1 MTQVARGA
9 ALVRWLVRCGH
20 RHPYPVL
27 VAAGVVVA
35 AGIVFGTHLAF
46 DTDVMSLVPRHD
58 PVIDEFRRTFE
69 RFGSM
74 DTLIVA
80 VRVPGE
86 EHLEASL
93 HLVDLLTE
101 ELAGSPHLQHVRGQL
116 EDPVRLAEA
125 VLRHAVLFL
134 DEEGLEAL
142 GRQLQR
148 EALFQ
153 RAADI
158 RSALEVPHGMLA
170 KELATRDPLGFLPL
184 LLRRVSSTPS
194 SLKIDF
200 SSGYYLAEDHS
211 LALVLA
217 KPVRP
222 PQDIGFDEELFADV
236 SARVERAKARLAEEE
251 ELAAAELPEVLLGG
265 GYRIALEDAR
275 LIRSDIVTN
284 ATFSV
289 IGVMLLFFLAYRR
302 FATAHVAFFP
312 LATGLALTFIFAFF
326 ALGRVSSATSG
337 FAALL
342 VGLGIDFTIVMYG
355 RYLEGRLA
363 GLDIGEALDVMAT
376 FSGPAVLL
384 GAVTSV
390 GTFYTFFVTRFAGL
404 RELGL
409 LTGTGIVLLA
419 VSAFLLLPALVTI
432 FDRGRAPVPHSAWLD
447 LRPVLRFAERHR
459 RAVLA
464 VWGVVTVAAL
474 ALAPR
479 LRLDD
484 DVRNLRSPDNAG
496 VRVQEEVAAALGFSF
511 NAMIV
516 RVRGEDE
523 RQLLERTQ
531 RVTAGLEPLV
541 AKGVLSSYESVV
553 NLVPP
558 LESQERA
565 LAWLRAHAAAS
576 EPATVRRTLTAALE
590 ANGLVP
596 EAFTA
601 GLEAL
606 ELALRPSGPL
616 TLDAWK
622 GTPVEELLERSIRI
636 DEGGCE
642 TIVTVFP
649 PPGMWRR
656 TAPPDLVQLVA
667 SVPGASLTGTN
678 VVSERLRRVVWAD
691 AALAGSVGL
700 VVVFLMLLWEFKSVG
715 AALFCLIPVASGVV
729 WTVGVM
735 GLLDFPL
742 NLLNIFVITMVIGVG
757 VDYGIHMLHRLR
769 EGGPRDGLAE
779 TGRMVALAALTTI
792 VGFGSL
798 ITTHYPGLQSI
809 GWMTSGGVLFAS
821 LAAIVGLPLLGGIG
835 KKP

>member
-1 MTQVARGA
+1 MSRVARGA
-9 ALVRWLVRCGH
+9 ALVRWLVRYGH

-27 VAAGVVVA
+27 AAAAVVVVA
-35 AGIVFGTHLAF
+35 GVVFGTHLAF

-80 VRVPGE
+80 VRVPSE
-86 EHLEASL
+86 EELETSL
-93 HLVDLLTE
+93 RLVDLLTE
-101 ELAGSPHLQHVRGQL
+101 ELQQSPHLQHVRGQL
-116 EDPVRLAEA
+116 QDPVRLAEA

-134 DEEGLEAL
+134 DEEGLAAF
-142 GRQLQR
+142 GKQLQR
-148 EALFQ
+148 DALFH

-158 RSALEVPHGMLA
+158 RSALEAPHGMLA

-236 SARVERAKARLAEEE
+236 TARVERAKALLAEEE
-251 ELAAAELPEVLLGG
+251 ELDTAQLPEVLLGG

-275 LIRSDIVTN
+275 LIRSDIITN
-284 ATFSV
+284 ATMSV
-289 IGVMLLFFLAYRR
+289 VGVMLLFFLAYRR
-302 FATAHVAFFP
+302 LATAHVAFFP
-312 LATGLALTFIFAFF
+312 LATGLALTFVFAFF

-363 GLDIGEALDVMAT
+363 GLDIGQALDVMAT

-384 GAVTSV
+384 GAVTTV
-390 GTFYTFFVTRFAGL
+390 GTFFTFFVTRFPGL

-419 VSAFLLLPALVTI
+419 VSAFLLLPALVTL

-447 LRPVLRFAERHR
+447 LRGVLGFAERHR
-459 RAVLA
+459 RAVLV
-464 VWGVVTVAAL
+464 VWGAVTLASF
-474 ALAPR
+474 ALAPG

-484 DVRNLRSPDNAG
+484 DVRNLRSPANAG
-496 VRVQEEVAAALGFSF
+496 VRIQEEVAQAFGFSF
-511 NAMIV
+511 NSMII
-516 RVRGEDE
+516 RVRGADE
-523 RQLLERTQ
+523 RELFERA
-531 RVTAGLEPLV
+531 RAVTEGLDPLV

-558 LESQERA
+558 LEAQERA
-565 LAWLRAHAAAS
+565 LEWLRDHADLS
-576 EPATVRRTLTAALE
+576 EPAAVRATLTAALE

-596 EAFTA
+596 EAFSA
-601 GLEAL
+601 GLDAL
-606 ELALRPSGPL
+606 ESTLRPAGPL

-622 GTPVEELLERSIRI
+622 GTPVEELLERSIRV
-636 DEGGCE
+636 EASGCE

-656 TAPPDLVQLVA
+656 TAPPELVRLVA
-667 SVPGASLTGTN
+667 TVPGAALTGTN
-678 VVSERLRRVVWAD
+678 VVSERLRQVVWTD
-691 AALAGSVGL
+691 AALAGGVGL
-700 VVVFLMLLWEFKSVG
+700 VVVFLMLLWEFASVG
-715 AALFCLIPVASGVV
+715 SALFCLIPVASGVA
-729 WTVGVM
+729 WTVGAMV
-735 GLLDFPL
+735 LLDFPL
-742 NLLNIFVITMVIGVG
+742 NLLNIFVLTMVIGVG
-757 VDYGIHMLHRLR
+757 VDYGIHVLHRLR
-769 EGGPRDGLAE
+769 EGGSREGLAE
-779 TGRMVALAALTTI
+779 TARMVVLAALTTI

-798 ITTHYPGLQSI
+798 VTTHYPGLQSI
-809 GWMTSGGVLFAS
+809 GWMTSSGVLFAC
-821 LAAIVGLPLLGGIG
+821 LAAIVVLPLLWGSG